1 MLKTFAR
8 FAVYFVPHKR
18 MLGLGMLLL
27 LLAALTEPLI
37 PALMKQLLDRGI
49 VQSSATG
56 RAVWPIWVVPLA
68 VIGLFSARAMF
79 GYAANLALS
88 SVSGKVVSTLRREMF
103 ARVVTADSRWLTQ
116 ESASSL
122 ISTLGLET
130 ILASDSFRAVVQGAG
145 RDLLTA
151 LALLTYLFWMNWS
164 LTLITLALLP
174 VIALVIHLVGKRLR
188 HVVEQQQQAFVDVNY
203 VIEENIL
210 ANRMVKL
217 HLAQSQQAKRFWHAV
232 EYLRGRQ
239 MRSLAAGAAMTPITQ
254 ITASFALAAILA
266 IALDQAQGG
275 ALSVGGFAAY
285 ITAMLMLISP
295 AKNLS
300 DAYANM
306 QRGMVSL
313 ERMFRL
319 LDSPVEENLGTYAPL
334 RATGALSIRGLGK
347 TYPGAE
353 APALREVTLSIAAHS
368 VVALVGSSGSGKT
381 TLVQMLPRFMEPDKG
396 EILLDGVR
404 LQDWELGALRRQ
416 IAMVSQDFALFNDS
430 VLANVCLGGEIDEA
444 RATQALQDAYLLD
457 HVRSMP
463 QGLHSVIGHNG
474 SQLSGG
480 QRQRLALARA
490 LYKDAP
496 ILILD
501 EATSALDSESEQM
514 VQAALERLMQ
524 GRTTLV
530 VAHRLSTIRNADH
543 IHVMEQ
549 GRILESGSYA
559 ELVARDGAFARL
571 TRAQA

>member
-254 ITASFALAAILA
+254 ITASFAVAAILA

>member
-334 RATGALSIRGLGK
+334 RATGALSIRDLGK

-463 QGLHSVIGHNG
+463 LGLHSVIGHNG

-480 QRQRLALARA
+480 QRQRLAMARA

>member
-130 ILASDSFRAVVQGAG
+130 ILAADSFRAVVQGAG

-254 ITASFALAAILA
+254 ITASFAVAAILA

-353 APALREVTLSIAAHS
+353 APALRDVTFSIAAHS

-463 QGLHSVIGHNG
+463 QGLHSVIGHDG
-474 SQLSGG
+474 KQLSGG

-514 VQAALERLMQ
+514 VQLALERLMK

-530 VAHRLSTIRNADH
+530 VAHRLSTIRNADC

-549 GRILESGSYA
+549 GRIVESGSYA
-559 ELVARDGAFARL
+559 ELMARGGAFARL